1 MAKRN
6 RNTKNKKTSN
16 NEEKIEIGNENEGK
30 AIESQTEEQEST
42 SVEIEGKTENKKTG
56 LFNQIL
62 VGSFVTLL
70 ALPTGYYYF
79 KVSPEHRA
87 EIEKLTKKSD
97 LIRKGLEVK
106 LADAQKEKK
115 ELSKNL
121 KIELASNLKNQE
133 QSALIQKKETKK
145 SVKVNEELSVTQTK
159 VTALEK
165 KLQEETIRKSNL
177 QEKLMFV
184 VTKGKELEDK
194 FKELKSASYIKVQE
208 SKGEL
213 EKKIQDALKLSEELL
228 ATQTKVTTFEKKL
241 LEDTQIK
248 NELAAQLMFVITK
261 GKELE
266 DEFKALK
273 SASHIKEQVSKEKLE
288 KETKNS
294 LTLNEGLLTTQAKIT
309 ELKSKLSEELTS
321 NTGLQEKLMF
331 VVTKGKELEDKVNA
345 LRSSIHIINKF

>member
-16 NEEKIEIGNENEGK
+16 NEEKIDISNE
-30 AIESQTEEQEST
+30 TEEREST
-42 SVEIEGKTENKKTG
+42 SVEIKGKKEKKKTG
-56 LFNQIL
+56 LFNQVLI
-62 VGSFVTLL
+62 GSFVTLL

-87 EIEKLTKKSD
+87 EIEKLTN
-97 LIRKGLEVK
+97 ITKGLEVK
-106 LADAQKEKK
+106 LADTQKEKR
-115 ELSKNL
+115 ELAKNL

-133 QSALIQKKETKK
+133 QSALIQKK
-145 SVKVNEELSVTQTK
+145 VNEELSVTQIK

-165 KLQEETIRKSNL
+165 KLKEETKTKSNL
-177 QEKLMFV
+177 HEKITFII
-184 VTKGKELEDK
+184 TKGKELEDN
-194 FKELKSASYIKVQE
+194 FKALKSESYIKEQE

-213 EKKIQDALKLSEELL
+213 EKKIQDGLRLNEELL

-241 LEDTQIK
+241 QEDTQIK

-273 SASHIKEQVSKEKLE
+273 SASHIKEQVLKEKLE

-294 LTLNEGLLTTQAKIT
+294 LKLNEGLLTTQAKIT
-309 ELKSKLSEELTS
+309 ELKSKLSEELIS
-321 NTGLQEKLMF
+321 NNGLQEKLMF

-345 LRSSIHIINKF
+345 LRSSIHIINEF